1 MGDPVVERVQ
11 VRYREFGSWTLLG
24 SFRNSASAAR
34 GAADLP
40 PKTASA
46 NCGGAQGAV
55 GAGGFGAEFRDPPR
69 IGSTGNP
76 LSLGRGEGQVLGQ
89 RKNLFKFDGDP
100 VWRFRGGDGGITNLR
115 PR

>member
-34 GAADLP
+34 GAADSP
-40 PKTASA
+40 PRTGSA
-46 NCGGAQGAV
+46 NCGSVEGAV
-55 GAGGFGAEFRDPPR
+55 GAGGSGVEFRAHPR

-76 LSLGRGEGQVLGQ
+76 LSWGHAEGQVLGPKKKSIQ
-89 RKNLFKFDGDP
+89 
-100 VWRFRGGDGGITNLR
+100 ITR
-115 PR
+115 D